1 MYRMSVLQPHPFAF
15 PILFPPQANVFLH
28 EQGVFLSYGLT
39 QYVTVQNELVRHVS
53 AFCTRDREMSIGD
66 DYLLDVF
73 RDVMEK
79 PSTHAI
85 VFLHYDSAY
94 DSQNRNDILQQ
105 IQSIVGFMILQ
116 IGECSLPEYAS
127 IPVLNLICIAKNTDI
142 QKKLPSARILMFTY
156 LFTLKEHG
164 YLYGL
169 LELAHNYRNISGLK
183 AYSKFGF
190 RERLSLKEG
199 CFDYYL
205 KESGLIE
212 SRLHKQQNPLAEQ
225 DTLPML
231 AFLFPITV
239 EELITTMIHNTY
251 IEHESL
257 DLVDP
262 LCRQSIVKET
272 DWKKRRKYFLQ
283 IIQLLRLPKYL
294 QDENKK
300 ANKIPVEI
308 SMGRFLNI
316 LGKKAQEEKPKLKFV
331 EYTSPP
337 RSRTRSQSKRYG
349 KN

>member
-1 MYRMSVLQPHPFAF
+1 MSTVESHPFAF
-15 PILFPPQANVFLH
+15 PILFPPEANVFLQEH
-28 EQGVFLSYGLT
+28 QVFLSYGLT
-39 QYVTVQNELVRHVS
+39 QYLSVQNELVRHVG
-53 AFCTRDREMSIGD
+53 AFCARDPEMSIGNT
-66 DYLLDVF
+66 YLLDVF

-85 VFLHYDSAY
+85 VFLHYD
-94 DSQNRNDILQQ
+94 DSHNTNDILLQ
-105 IQSIVGFMILQ
+105 IRSIVGFMISQ
-116 IGECSLPEYAS
+116 IGECSLPEYAN
-127 IPVLNLICIAKNTDI
+127 IPVLNLICIAKMSDI
-142 QKKLPSARILMFTY
+142 QKKMPSARILMFTY

-205 KESGLIE
+205 QEAGIIE
-212 SRLHKQQNPLAEQ
+212 SQLHKQQNPLAEQ

-231 AFLFPITV
+231 AFLFPISV
-239 EELITTMIHNTY
+239 KELIDTMIHNTY

-308 SMGRFLNI
+308 SMARFLNI
-316 LGKKAQEEKPKLKFV
+316 LGGKAREDKPKLKFV
-331 EYTSPP
+331 EYTSPL
-337 RSRTRSQSKRYG
+337 RTRTRTRTKSTRYE
-349 KN
+349 NN